1 MGFLLFC
8 SLIFI
13 VYEGETKYH
22 KNHKNRCTCINPW
35 KGDKKYPKRGDPAIT
50 CKNSNFCFVSCDDE
64 CDDRRPR
71 YVPRYGPRKGNCWS
85 RKACSGPGI
94 VCPTVYEPV
103 CGKNGQTY
111 KNTCEAGGEAKVQCK
126 GKCPC
131 DKGKCECECINPWKN
146 NNFYKHIGDPANTCK
161 YEGFC
166 YVNCK
171 CKRHCPDKKRKKH
184 KKRCYSKTACP
195 PPGPGEHKS
204 CPISKPKNGS
214 RCKVNSGK
222 RCNYEPVSCCGKIV
236 PNLYHQSAMCKNG
249 KWEVVS
255 QLVSCEDCGK
265 EECLKKCSKGY
276 HPKVCGSD
284 GKEYNKCTIKCHK
297 NEGVT
302 KQCDGKC
309 PCEKVHKECPKS
321 KPKDGSRCKLKS
333 GKSCDYEQVI
343 CCGKIVPG
351 SYHQSAWCKNG
362 KWLINTNIVDCAR
375 CEFVECLE
383 KCSKGNYPKVCS
395 TDGKE
400 YNKCTI
406 KCYEDE
412 GATKE
417 CDGKCPCEKEECLKK
432 CSKGYHPKVCG
443 SDGKEY
449 NKCSIKCH
457 KNEGVT

>member
-1 MGFLLFC
+1 MGNHHRMFRLFFLLF
-8 SLIFI
+8 IFI

-22 KNHKNRCTCINPW
+22 KNHKDRCTCINPW
-35 KGDKKYPKRGDPAIT
+35 KGDKTYPKRGDPAIT

-94 VCPTVYEPV
+94 LCPTVYDPV

-146 NNFYKHIGDPANTCK
+146 NNFYKHIGDPTNICK

-171 CKRHCPDKKRKKH
+171 CKRHCPDKKRKKY
-184 KKRCYSKTACP
+184 KKRSYSRTACP
-195 PPGPGEHKS
+195 PPGPG
-204 CPISKPKNGS
+204 G
-214 RCKVNSGK
+214 
-222 RCNYEPVSCCGKIV
+222 
-236 PNLYHQSAMCKNG
+236 
-249 KWEVVS
+249 
-255 QLVSCEDCGK
+255 
-265 EECLKKCSKGY
+265 ECIEKCSKGY

-309 PCEKVHKECPKS
+309 PCEKEQKCPDSEPKS
-321 KPKDGSRCKLKS
+321 NSD
-333 GKSCDYEQVI
+333 CDLNPEKKCPYQEYC
-343 CCGKIVPG
+343 CCGKCQYTNTAHCG
-351 SYHQSAWCKNG
+351 RDG
-362 KWLINTNIVDCAR
+362 KWRIS
-375 CEFVECLE
+375 
-383 KCSKGNYPKVCS
+383 SKFIHCNC
-395 TDGKE
+395 
-400 YNKCTI
+400 
-406 KCYEDE
+406 
-412 GATKE
+412 
-417 CDGKCPCEKEECLKK
+417 KEECLKK
-432 CSKGYHPKVCG
+432 CKKGYYPKVCG
-443 SDGKEY
+443 SDGQDYDE
-449 NKCSIKCH
+449 CTIKCQ
-457 KNEGVT
+457 EGPRKHLVTKK

>member
-1 MGFLLFC
+1 MGNHHRMFRLFFLFFC

-22 KNHKNRCTCINPW
+22 KNHKDRCTCINPW
-35 KGDKKYPKRGDPAIT
+35 KGDKTYPKRGDPAIT

-94 VCPTVYEPV
+94 VCPTVYDPV

-195 PPGPGEHKS
+195 PPGPGEECLKKCKKGYYPKVCGSDGKDYDECTIKCQEGPRKHLVTKKCDGS
-204 CPISKPKNGS
+204 CPCDGEGKCECECINPWKKKTYYNHIGDPDNTCPDYCYVDCSCNKHCPDKKHKKHKDRCYSKTACP
-214 RCKVNSGK
+214 
-222 RCNYEPVSCCGKIV
+222 PT
-236 PNLYHQSAMCKNG
+236 
-249 KWEVVS
+249 VV
-255 QLVSCEDCGK
+255 DPG
-265 EECLKKCSKGY
+265 ECVKKCSKGY
-276 HPKVCGSD
+276 YPTKVCGSD
-284 GKEYNKCTIKCHK
+284 GKEYDECTIKCHK
-297 NEGVT
+297 QEGV
-302 KQCDGKC
+302 
-309 PCEKVHKECPKS
+309 
-321 KPKDGSRCKLKS
+321 
-333 GKSCDYEQVI
+333 
-343 CCGKIVPG
+343 
-351 SYHQSAWCKNG
+351 
-362 KWLINTNIVDCAR
+362 
-375 CEFVECLE
+375 
-383 KCSKGNYPKVCS
+383 
-395 TDGKE
+395 
-400 YNKCTI
+400 
-406 KCYEDE
+406 
-412 GATKE
+412 
-417 CDGKCPCEKEECLKK
+417 
-432 CSKGYHPKVCG
+432 
-443 SDGKEY
+443 
-449 NKCSIKCH
+449 
-457 KNEGVT
+457 